1 MKRVR
6 MKIAYD
12 GTNYVG
18 FEQQK
23 NGTGIAA
30 VLDEKLS
37 ELTGESIRI
46 IGASRTDSGVHA
58 MGNII
63 VFDTESRIPAEKFCY
78 ALNTRLPEDIRAL
91 SSEECPLSW
100 HPRHAHGTK
109 TYIYRI
115 LNERFEDPLRMRY
128 CIFSYFRLDLSAMR
142 EAAACF
148 TGEHD
153 FRSFS
158 NPGSQ
163 VLLKGGS
170 PVRTLHELRVEAER
184 EEGPYHGMITLTF
197 RGNGF
202 LYNMVRILAGTLL
215 EVGTGRFS
223 PADMPRM
230 LAARERSAAGP
241 TAPAKALTLVS
252 VEYEDEKPAEKQK
265 WS

>member
-1 MKRVR
+1 MKRIR
-6 MKIAYD
+6 MKISYD
-12 GTNYVG
+12 GTDFVG

-23 NGTGIAA
+23 NGPGIAA

-37 ELTGESIRI
+37 ELTGEKIRI

-78 ALNTRLPEDIRAL
+78 ALNTRLPESIRAL
-91 SSEECPLSW
+91 SSEECPLDW

-115 LNERFEDPLRMRY
+115 YNERFEDPLRMRY
-128 CIFSYFRLDLSAMR
+128 CVFSYFRLDLAAMR
-142 EAAACF
+142 KAAAYL
-148 TGEHD
+148 TGTHD

-170 PVRTLHELRVEAER
+170 PERTVYGIEVLAEQ
-184 EEGPYHGMITLTF
+184 EEGPYHGMITIRV

-202 LYNMVRILAGTLL
+202 LYNMVRIIAGTLL

-223 PADMPRM
+223 PEDIPRM

-241 TAPAKALTLVS
+241 TAPAKGLTLVS
-252 VEYEDEKPAEKQK
+252 VEYGE
-265 WS
+265 